1 MSRRFD
7 VGRPITRFVSALG
20 LVLLLLFA
28 HPLTSYGHG
37 GVVIDSGF
45 TDDFE
50 WLVSIN
56 PYPTLMGEATMTLL
70 VYQITTYE
78 PVNDLTVQLNLA
90 APDTPRPC
98 CQPETLT
105 GPIDLTVDPQ
115 LYPGDYSNVVTFDQP
130 GEWALQF
137 VATVP
142 ETASTKSFE
151 VVVPLVV
158 NATMGGSQPIA
169 ITAVGTPDVDATA
182 TAFAQNVAEARQ
194 QNSPLAAAISPLA
207 APISPPTE
215 TARPSVAVARRSWW
229 LWGGL
234 GLLPILLI
242 GWLILRTP
250 QQEEEDAEESG

>member
-1 MSRRFD
+1 MIRWFD
-7 VGRPITRFVSALG
+7 VRRPMTRFISALG

-28 HPLTSYGHG
+28 TPLTSSGHG

-56 PYPTLMGEATMTLL
+56 PYPTLIGEATMTLL

-98 CQPETLT
+98 CQPETLI

-137 VATVP
+137 VVTVP

-169 ITAVGTPDVDATA
+169 VTAVGTPDVDATA
-182 TAFAQNVAEARQ
+182 TAFAQNVAAARQ
-194 QNSPLAAAISPLA
+194 QNSPLAAPISPLA
-207 APISPPTE
+207 SPQSRTTEAAGAPITV
-215 TARPSVAVARRSWW
+215 ARPSWW

-234 GLLPILLI
+234 GLIPIVLI
-242 GWLILRTP
+242 GWLILRSP
-250 QQEEEDAEESG
+250 QQEEEEAEESE